1 MLAIAHTLRRPPSG
15 APIAICQYRIEWPNA
30 LSGLSSQL
38 MQEGLIDAEKAKAG
52 FKSGLLTVRLTKV
65 GVEGFRPT
73 RVNER

>member
-1 MLAIAHTLRRPPSG
+1 
-15 APIAICQYRIEWPNA
+15 
-30 LSGLSSQL
+30 